1 MELYRLTAHE
11 LHDKLVK
18 KEVSSVELTNALY
31 ERIDQVENQVNAYVT
46 LDKENALAQAAKV
59 DAKIAA
65 GEAIAPL
72 AGVPGAIKDNICT
85 KGLLTTCSSKI
96 LSNVTPI
103 YDAHV
108 IKNLRAD
115 ETIFLGKTN
124 MDEFAMGSTT
134 ESSYFGP
141 THNPWNL
148 ERVPGGSSGGSAAA
162 IAAGEAIWT
171 LGSDT
176 GGSIRQPA
184 SFNGC
189 VGIKPTYGRVSR
201 YGCVA
206 FASSL
211 DQIGPITKD
220 VTDAALV
227 LNTICG
233 KDAMDSTSLDV
244 EVPDFTKSLVQDVK
258 GLRIGLP
265 KEYYGEGIDPRVKA
279 EIDKAVKKYQELGAE
294 IVEVSLPHT
303 EYAVITYYIIAPAEA
318 SANLARYDGVRY
330 GVRNMAA
337 ASAPEMTTLTRSEGF
352 GPEVRRRIMLGT
364 YVLSSGYYDAYYNK
378 AMKVRTLIRRDFEAA
393 FEKCDVLLT
402 PTSPVVAY
410 PIDGKMDPLSIYMLD
425 VTTIP
430 VNMAG
435 LPGISIPC
443 GFVDGMPVGMQLI
456 GKVLDE
462 ETVLRAAYTFEQATE
477 YHKVFAPLGG
487 KK

>member
-1 MELYRLTAHE
+1 MELYNLTAHE
-11 LHDKLVK
+11 LHQKLVN
-18 KEVSSVELTNALY
+18 KEVSSVELTKALY
-31 ERIDQVENQVNAYVT
+31 ERIDAVEDQVKAYVT
-46 LDKENALAQAAKV
+46 LDKDNALAQAAKV

-72 AGVPGAIKDNICT
+72 AGVPGAIKDNIST
-85 KGLLTTCSSKI
+85 KGLRTTCSSKM
-96 LSNVTPI
+96 LSNLTPI

-108 IKNLRAD
+108 IKNLRGD

-134 ESSYFGP
+134 ESSYFGA
-141 THNPWNL
+141 TRNPWNL
-148 ERVPGGSSGGSAAA
+148 DRVPGGSSGGSAAA

-233 KDAMDSTSLDV
+233 KDEMDSTSLDV
-244 EVPDFTKSLVQDVK
+244 EVPDFTKALVADVK

-265 KEYYGEGIDPRVKA
+265 KEYFGEGIDPKVKA
-279 EIDKAVKKYQELGAE
+279 EIDKAVKQYEAMGAE

-330 GVRNMAA
+330 GFRNMEA
-337 ASAPEMTTLTRSEGF
+337 ASAPEMTTLSRTEGF

-364 YVLSSGYYDAYYNK
+364 YVLSSGYYDAYYRK
-378 AMKVRTLIRRDFEAA
+378 AMQVRTLIRRDFEAA

-443 GFVDGMPVGMQLI
+443 GFADGMPVGMQLI
-456 GKVLDE
+456 GKPLDE
-462 ETVLRAAYTFEQATE
+462 ATILRAAYTFEQATE

>member
-1 MELYRLTAHE
+1 MDLYKLTAHE
-11 LHDKLVK
+11 LHDKLVS
-18 KEVSSVELTNALY
+18 KEISSVELTENVY
-31 ERIDQVENQVNAYVT
+31 SRIDEVEDKVQAYVT
-46 LDKENALAQAAKV
+46 LDKENAMAQAAKV

-72 AGVPGAIKDNICT
+72 AGIPGAIKDNICT
-85 KGLLTTCSSKI
+85 KGLLTTCSSKM
-96 LSNVTPI
+96 LSNVVPI

-108 IKNLRAD
+108 IKKLRAD
-115 ETIFLGKTN
+115 DAIFTGKTN

-134 ESSYFGP
+134 ESSYFHK
-141 THNPWNL
+141 TYNPWNL

-162 IAAGEAIWT
+162 IAAGEAIWS

-211 DQIGPITKD
+211 DQIGPITRD

-233 KDAMDSTSLDV
+233 KDEHDSTSLPVD
-244 EVPDFTKSLVQDVK
+244 VPDFTKALRADVK

-265 KEYYGEGIDPRVKA
+265 KEYYGEGVDPKVKA
-279 EIDKAVKKYQELGAE
+279 EIEKAVKTYESLGAE

-330 GVRNMAA
+330 GFRAA
-337 ASAPEMTTLTRSEGF
+337 NATSAPEMTRLSRTEGF

-364 YVLSSGYYDAYYNK
+364 YVLSSGYYDAYYKK
-378 AMKVRTLIRRDFEAA
+378 AMQVRTLIRRDFNEA

-410 PIDGKMDPLSIYMLD
+410 PVDGKAALR
-425 VTTIP
+425 
-430 VNMAG
+430 
-435 LPGISIPC
+435 
-443 GFVDGMPVGMQLI
+443 
-456 GKVLDE
+456 
-462 ETVLRAAYTFEQATE
+462 TVCR
-477 YHKVFAPLGG
+477 
-487 KK
+487 

>member
-1 MELYRLTAHE
+1 VELYKSTVHE
-11 LHDKLVK
+11 LHEQLVQK
-18 KEVSSVELTNALY
+18 KISAVELTKSVY
-31 ERIDQVENQVNAYVT
+31 DRIDEVDDKVKAY
-46 LDKENALAQAAKV
+46 LSLNKDNALAQAAKV

-65 GEAIAPL
+65 GEAIKPL
-72 AGVPGAIKDNICT
+72 AGIPGAIKDNICI
-85 KGLLTTCSSKI
+85 KGLKTTCSSKI
-96 LSNVTPI
+96 LANYEAI

-108 IKNLRAD
+108 IENLKAD

-134 ESSYFGP
+134 ETSYFQT
-141 THNPWNL
+141 THNPWDL
-148 ERVPGGSSGGSAAA
+148 EKVPGGSSGGSAAA
-162 IAAGEAIWT
+162 IAAGEAIWS

-211 DQIGPITKD
+211 DQIGPITRD
-220 VTDAALV
+220 VTDAAIV

-233 KDAMDSTSLDV
+233 LDKHDSTSLPVD
-244 EVPDFTKSLVQDVK
+244 VPDFTKALRTDVK

-265 KEYYGEGIDPRVKA
+265 KEFYGAGLDPKVDA
-279 EIDKAVKKYQELGAE
+279 ELKKAVEMYRKMGAE
-294 IVEVSLPHT
+294 IVDISLPHT

-330 GVRNMAA
+330 GFRSSNAT
-337 ASAPEMTTLTRSEGF
+337 SAPEMTTLSRTEGF

-364 YVLSSGYYDAYYNK
+364 YVLSSGYYDAYYKK
-378 AMKVRTLIRRDFEAA
+378 AMQVRTLIRREYDEA
-393 FEKCDVLLT
+393 FKKCDVLLT
-402 PTSPVVAY
+402 PTSPVPAY
-410 PIDGKMDPLSIYMLD
+410 KINSQMDPLAIYLLD
-425 VTTIP
+425 VCTIP
-430 VNMAG
+430 VNLAG
-435 LPGISIPC
+435 LPGISVPC
-443 GFVDGMPVGMQLI
+443 GFADGMPVGMQLI
-456 GKVLDE
+456 GKPLDE
-462 ETVLRAAYTFEQATE
+462 ETVLRAAYTFEQATDF
-477 YHKVFAPLGG
+477 HTKMAPLGG

>member
-1 MELYRLTAHE
+1 MELT
-11 LHDKLVK
+11 K
-18 KEVSSVELTNALY
+18 ALY
-31 ERIDQVENQVNAYVT
+31 ERIDAVEDQVRAYVT

-65 GEAIAPL
+65 GDTIAPL
-72 AGVPGAIKDNICT
+72 AGIPGAIKDNICT
-85 KGLLTTCSSKI
+85 KGLLTTCSSKM
-96 LSNVTPI
+96 LANVVPI

-108 IKNLRAD
+108 IKKLRAED
-115 ETIFLGKTN
+115 TIFLGKTN

-134 ESSYFGP
+134 ESSYFHA

-148 ERVPGGSSGGSAAA
+148 DRVPGGSSGGSAAA

-211 DQIGPITKD
+211 DQIGPITRD
-220 VTDAALV
+220 VTDAATV

-233 KDAMDSTSLDV
+233 KDEHDSTSLPV
-244 EVPDFTKSLVQDVK
+244 EVPDFTKALRQDVK

-265 KEYYGEGIDPRVKA
+265 KEYYGEGLDPKVHAELKKA
-279 EIDKAVKKYQELGAE
+279 IAQYEAMGAE
-294 IVEVSLPHT
+294 IVEISLPHT

-330 GVRNMAA
+330 GFRAA
-337 ASAPEMTTLTRSEGF
+337 NATSAPEMTTLSRTEGF
-352 GPEVRRRIMLGT
+352 GAEVKRRIMLGT
-364 YVLSSGYYDAYYNK
+364 YVLSSGYYDAYYKK
-378 AMKVRTLIRRDFEAA
+378 AMQVRTLIRRDFDSA
-393 FEKCDVLLT
+393 FEKCDVILA

-425 VTTIP
+425 VYTIP

-435 LPGISIPC
+435 LSGISVPC
-443 GFVDGMPVGMQLI
+443 GFADGMPVGMQLI
-456 GKVLDE
+456 GKPLDE
-462 ETVLRAAYTFEQATE
+462 ETVLRAAYTFEQANE
-477 YHKVFAPLGG
+477 YHKVLAPLGG
-487 KK
+487 NK